1 MAHGQRIMM
10 KIFRLPNGS
19 MSNNIYSLLSS
30 QTLQGKYLEDRNS
43 DGTITLSV
51 DNTPGISWSS
61 RQQSKVKVE
70 QNSDGTYY
78 VIVVDS
84 ASNLQRFILL
94 ARKDATQIN
103 TLYNTAGQPIP
114 NEFTLYVNPQRVSPV
129 ANKRLTEVLT
139 RGGYEI
145 QHWGNALTE
154 IQVTGK
160 TGALFKT
167 STGAYP
173 TDTSIID
180 VTQSL
185 AWKRLSQL
193 RDLYD
198 TDHAVKNQE
207 ALVLLGLN
215 YYDKFY
221 TGYFT
226 SFTGPTASAENPYQ
240 IDYSFTFKV
249 QKEQTITRG

>member
-1 MAHGQRIMM
+1 M
-10 KIFRLPNGS
+10 KIFRLPIGSTNG
-19 MSNNIYSLLSS
+19 NTYSLLSS
-30 QTLQGKYLEDRNS
+30 QILQGKYLEDRNS
-43 DGTITLSV
+43 DGTITLST
-51 DNTPGISWSS
+51 DNTPGITWSP
-61 RQQSKVKVE
+61 QQQAKVKVE
-70 QNSDGTYY
+70 QNNNDGTYY
-78 VIVVDS
+78 VIVKD
-84 ASNLQRFILL
+84 NQNELHRFIVIP
-94 ARKDATQIN
+94 RITNQVN
-103 TLYNTAGQPIP
+103 TLYNSAGEAIP

-167 STGAYP
+167 STGDYP
-173 TDTSIID
+173 ANNAVID

-185 AWKRLSQL
+185 AWKKLSQL

-198 TDHAVKNQE
+198 TDHAIKNQE
-207 ALVLLGLN
+207 ASVLLGMN

-221 TGYFT
+221 IGYFT

-249 QKEQTITRG
+249 QKEQTIIRG